1 MKDTKNLRLTALV
14 CALALTS
21 SLSATMLDESAVAKR
36 VQTENVRM
44 EKVRAAYP
52 AFFASAYQQ
61 FPEIPAG
68 VLEAIAYSKTRWNPV
83 VPDTNGH
90 ADSGH
95 MAKAFGVMALFDG
108 ATGFQNQIRDAAQLL
123 GVSEHQVKF
132 DTETNIRAQAAL
144 LARDMRGAGLKRAST
159 PEQLSQVLA
168 LSLGLERTAQK
179 SNAHSFAEESFAF
192 GVLSALNQGADD
204 HGVRL
209 KARAIA
215 FEKAFSVPA
224 LVRQRASFVRLDVSK
239 DRIETNDFRVD
250 VSSETLQSMTPI
262 NQAKSLDYGPA
273 LFQQSPNE
281 RARTVN
287 PTNVVI
293 HQMEGFYAGSIAT
306 FLVVGGTSA
315 HYLIRDSDGQV
326 TQMVRESRAG
336 SHIAS
341 NNNYTIGIE
350 QEGFRGQSNWYSD
363 ANYREVIAITK
374 SICTRW
380 TIACTSVFRGTA
392 TDTENVQ
399 ATTMRIKGHQH
410 YPDQA
415 GQRTDPGRFF
425 NWTRFANG
433 IGGSTAF
440 TGVLDDF
447 ETSEGRF
454 NTEPAVS
461 GSTVGIASS
470 SSAERNS
477 TRVKNGA
484 WSEQIALRDN
494 TATSANW
501 KVRFLSG
508 SGDPA
513 QNRALQKG
521 GGRLG
526 FWAYTAAPGVTVQM
540 GVDDSDGTEISTAK
554 SLPTNA
560 WTYFEW
566 KLDDQTQWDAWVN
579 GNGII
584 TANTVTLDAIWF
596 NRAQNAND
604 VFIYIDDVRFVIQ

>member
-1 MKDTKNLRLTALV
+1 MQNLKLSLISAAICAMASTTAWSTPLREGAEV
-14 CALALTS
+14 T
-21 SLSATMLDESAVAKR
+21 KR
-36 VQTENVRM
+36 VQAENLRM
-44 EKVRAAYP
+44 QSVRATYP
-52 AFFASAYQQ
+52 AMFARAYQQ
-61 FPEIPAG
+61 YPEIPAG

-83 VPDTNGH
+83 LPDLETLAH
-90 ADSGH
+90 SGH
-95 MAKAFGVMALFDG
+95 MAQAFGVMALFDG
-108 ATGFQNQIRDAAQLL
+108 APGFQNQIADAAKLL
-123 GVSEHQVKF
+123 GVSEQQVKF
-132 DTETNIRAQAAL
+132 DTETNIYAQAAL
-144 LARDMRGAGLKRAST
+144 LARDMRGAGLKKATT
-159 PEQLSQVLA
+159 PEQLSQLLA
-168 LSLGLERTAQK
+168 QSLGLEASLQK
-179 SNAHSFAEESFAF
+179 SNVHRFAEESFAF

-209 KARAIA
+209 KARPIA
-215 FEKAFSVPA
+215 FEKAFSTSA
-224 LVRQRASFVRLDVSK
+224 LVRQRAPFVRLDVTK
-239 DRIETNDFRVD
+239 DRIETNDYALDAR
-250 VSSETLQSMTPI
+250 SETLHQKGVSD
-262 NQAKSLDYGPA
+262 QAKSLDYGPA

-287 PTNVVI
+287 PTHVVI

-336 SHIAS
+336 SHIAL

-363 ANYREVIAITK
+363 ATYREVIAITK
-374 SICTRW
+374 NICARW
-380 TIACTSVFRGTA
+380 TISCASAYRGTA
-392 TDTENVQ
+392 TDSENIQ

-433 IGGSTAF
+433 IAASSAF

-447 ETSEGRF
+447 EAGEGRF
-454 NTEPAVS
+454 NSEPAVS
-461 GSTVGIASS
+461 GSTVGIATT

-508 SGDPA
+508 GGDPA

-526 FWAYTAAPGVTVQM
+526 FWAYTAAPGVSVQM

-554 SLPTNA
+554 TLPTNA

-579 GNGII
+579 GNGTI
-584 TANTVTLDAIWF
+584 TSNSVTLDAIWF

-604 VFIYIDDVRFVIQ
+604 VFIYLDDVRFDIQ